1 MKKIILAFLLTFSSM
16 IADDF
21 SDFTDEFDKEYAKKE
36 TKAVPDPLNGY
47 NRLITKFNDNMYEYV
62 LSPVASTYAN
72 IVPQKA
78 RVGISNFLNNL
89 AFPIRFANNLFQLKL
104 KKSGEEV
111 GKFVVNTIWG
121 FGGLVDLSDELGL
134 GKNDEDFGQ
143 TLGYWGVG
151 EGVHIVLP
159 ILGPSNIRDITG
171 MVVDGYI
178 NPLRSAGTRYIDKYK
193 IPTNTF
199 QDLAIRGFETV
210 NKVSLNLGAYE
221 ALKKD
226 ALDLYPFLKN
236 VYNQKRRNDIKK

>member
-1 MKKIILAFLLTFSSM
+1 M

-143 TLGYWGVG
+143 TLGYWGV
-151 EGVHIVLP
+151 
-159 ILGPSNIRDITG
+159 
-171 MVVDGYI
+171 YI